1 MINGI
6 SAGFYGNPFSDYS
19 PLAGSFGAPV
29 NGVEGPEEVKKPIL
43 NPGESTKAYVWKTL
57 DFMQPQG
64 AAAYEVKITQY
75 QIDDDWI
82 RMIQKFN
89 QPKKKLQIP

>member
-1 MINGI
+1 MEVSVYDINGK
-6 SAGFYGNPFSDYS
+6 
-19 PLAGSFGAPV
+19 PV
-29 NGVEGPEEVKKPIL
+29 PANKKDGTNTFRMVYKRTL
-43 NPGESTKAYVWKTL
+43 NPGESTVQKYWKTV
-57 DFMQPQG
+57 DFKLPDSPIVSE
-64 AAAYEVKITQY
+64 YRVKITQY